1 MSDLIGKTLG
11 RYRLVERIGQGGM
24 AEVYKAFQPALD
36 RYVAVKVLHPFL
48 LEEDGAR
55 ERFSREARAVAS
67 LRHPNIVQV
76 FDYDNEGE
84 IYFMV
89 MEFIDGPNLKQVL
102 LQQAQQG
109 KRLDMARIDE
119 IITAIGGALAYAH
132 GMGMVHRDVK
142 PQNIMFTAKGQPLLT
157 DFGIA
162 KIVNTSGASASGGL
176 SGTPAYMSPE
186 QGRGGPIDART
197 DIYSLGVVL
206 YEMVTGRVPFD
217 ADTPFAVVIKHMNDP
232 LPLPRS
238 IDPSI
243 PEGLERVVLKAMAK
257 SPDERYQTA
266 DEFARATH
274 EAIAQAQGAASRV
287 DTIPTAAPWVAPAGP
302 KPAPAPPTPAPA
314 VTMPVTPPPNAH
326 STQGPYPA
334 QPMAQQSYGP
344 PPGPNYGPA
353 PGAPQSYGPPAG
365 APQNYGPPA
374 QGYGPPP
381 GYGGP
386 PPAPPGNRGG
396 GGRLWWILGGTAVAL
411 LLICVAGVF
420 LLNLLRPAVVGPILP
435 GTSVAV
441 ASTATSA
448 PTGVAQADTP
458 LPATAAP
465 TDTAAPVETPA
476 ADTPVAT
483 PGDVFVIPSVAP
495 TEAPSPVP
503 LDTAGATGPEA
514 FTAQLNEFFALFY
527 KARTLEPGGQF
538 DLATIGNLTAPPY
551 RDYTLALLQ
560 QNEADAETGK
570 LREANYTNLSMKVL
584 SFGHEA
590 DGSDNALVE
599 VTRTLNEVRADGT
612 QPPQT
617 GTYQFKLKRTILADG
632 NAAWQAYDF
641 YNPATKT
648 WISQTKG
655 DTTLSPD
662 QVQREM
668 NDYFQRFYAART
680 LVPGGSFDLTTTG
693 EMTNFAYR
701 DYTLPLLQKQQDE
714 ADAGQ
719 LSTVS
724 YSDIAVKLTD
734 WNPRATD
741 HGGIAT
747 VSVTRTSH
755 TVRPGKAEDVQT
767 GTYQFRLHRHQGD
780 NGEPFWVAVDFLSP
794 ISNKW
799 VSESAGMSGP
809 VPPSGHG

>member
-1 MSDLIGKTLG
+1 MSELTGKTLG
-11 RYRLVERIGQGGM
+11 RYRVLERIGRGGM

-76 FDYDNEGE
+76 FDYDNEGD

-102 LQQAQQG
+102 HQQAQQS
-109 KRLDMARIDE
+109 KRLDLARIDE

-132 GMGMVHRDVK
+132 SMGMIHRDVK

-162 KIVNTSGASASGGL
+162 KIVGTSGVSASGGL

-186 QGRGGPIDART
+186 QGRGGPVDSRT

-206 YEMVTGRVPFD
+206 YEMITGRVPFD

-238 IDPSI
+238 IDPAI
-243 PEGLERVVLKAMAK
+243 PEALERVVLKAMAK
-257 SPDERYQTA
+257 APDERYQTA
-266 DEFARATH
+266 DEFARAAH
-274 EAIAQAQGAASRV
+274 EAIMN
-287 DTIPTAAPWVAPAGP
+287 AAPADARPEHRPVMAPPLPGTPPAGP
-302 KPAPAPPTPAPA
+302 TNPPAPGHATTIPVAPAPPA
-314 VTMPVTPPPNAH
+314 AH
-326 STQGPYPA
+326 ITQPPYPA
-334 QPMAQQSYGP
+334 QPLAQQS
-344 PPGPNYGPA
+344 YGPA
-353 PGAPQSYGPPAG
+353 PGAPQNYGPPAG
-365 APQNYGPPA
+365 TPQEYRPPA

-396 GGRLWWILGGTAVAL
+396 GNRLWWVLGGSAAGVL
-411 LLICVAGVF
+411 LLCMICVFVLNGINIQSD
-420 LLNLLRPAVVGPILP
+420 LNLSDETGTPVAVLATATTAPTQAGPAETTVP
-435 GTSVAV
+435 GTPA
-441 ASTATSA
+441 A
-448 PTGVAQADTP
+448 PPTE
-458 LPATAAP
+458 TAAP
-465 TDTAAPVETPA
+465 AETPA
-476 ADTPVAT
+476 AETPGPTV
-483 PGDVFVIPSVAP
+483 GDVFVIPSVAP

-514 FTAQLNEFFALFY
+514 FTAQLNTFFDLFY
-527 KARTLEPGGQF
+527 KARTLEPGGMF

-570 LREANYTNLSMKVL
+570 LREANYANLSMKVL

-590 DGSDNALVE
+590 DGSDNAFVE
-599 VTRTLNEVRADGT
+599 VTRTLNEVRADGV

-617 GTYQFKLKRTILADG
+617 GTYQFKLKRTVLADG

-641 YNPATKT
+641 YNPATKI
-648 WISQTKG
+648 WISQAKG
-655 DTTLSPD
+655 DNTLSPD

-714 ADAGQ
+714 ASAGQ
-719 LSTVS
+719 LSTVN
-724 YSDIAVKLTD
+724 YSDIKVKLLD
-734 WNPRATD
+734 WNAQATD

-747 VSVTRTSH
+747 VEVTRTSH
-755 TVRPGKAEDVQT
+755 VTRPGKAEEVQT
-767 GTYQFRLHRHQGD
+767 GTYQFRLHRHTGD

-794 ISNKW
+794 ISNQW